1 MKNMRNVLLAG
12 LMASLLPMPAMAG
25 QEPPPQSSPQ
35 VQRPAGEPGQR
46 GRGQGLPA
54 ARPGM
59 PIQQLQAMFDAYALV
74 QAQRALRLTD
84 EQYQRFFVRMNR
96 LQDVRRKHIRQRN
109 QLLSELRRKWRPETD
124 EAELVAL
131 TKQLDEMEMT
141 YDSERRAARRAID
154 EVLTPRQVAFFRF
167 FEEDMERQKMDFIT
181 RSR

>member
-1 MKNMRNVLLAG
+1 MRILRNVVLAG
-12 LMASLLPMPAMAG
+12 VLASLSPLAVFAA
-25 QEPPPQSSPQ
+25 QEPPPQTSPK
-35 VQRPAGEPGQR
+35 VQRPAGAQGQR

-74 QAQRALRLTD
+74 QAQKALRLSD

-96 LQDVRRKHIRQRN
+96 LQDVRRRHVRQRN
-109 QLLSELRRKWRPETD
+109 QLLNELRRKWRPETD

-131 TKQLDEMEMT
+131 TKQIDEMETT
-141 YDSERRAARRAID
+141 YDSEQRAARRAID

-167 FEEDMERQKMDFIT
+167 FEEDMERQKIDFIT